1 MKAACSVNGQ
11 SAETRRRPSAWYSF
25 MGMPPPIPL
34 AREPQSAGA
43 VLMVRPAGFAYNPQT
58 AASNAFQSNTPS
70 ELESELE
77 KCVAARAAPGA
88 AQELAL
94 REFDGLAEKLTRAG
108 VEVTVAEDT
117 MSPLKPDA
125 IFPNNWVSFHRDGTV
140 VLYPMLAPN
149 RRAERRE
156 DVVQQVTREGGYG
169 VSRTVDLTHRENQAQ
184 FLEGTGSMVLDRAN
198 RLAYAAL
205 SPRTDLDVLGEF
217 AQQLDYELVTFGAFD
232 AAAKPIYHTNVLMA
246 IGARFAVVCGD
257 VITDLKHRAAVAEK
271 LRATGHQVIEIS
283 RNQMQQFAGNLL
295 ELAPAAGNVIAMSTA
310 AWRSFDPAERRILE
324 GHGSV
329 VTADIPVIERL
340 GGGGVR
346 CMLAEIHLP
355 KR

>member
-1 MKAACSVNGQ
+1 
-11 SAETRRRPSAWYSF
+11 
-25 MGMPPPIPL
+25 
-34 AREPQSAGA
+34 
-43 VLMVRPAGFAYNPQT
+43 MVRPAGFAYNPQT

-217 AQQLDYELVTFGAFD
+217 AQQLDYELVTFEAFD
-232 AAAKPIYHTNVLMA
+232 ARGQTDLPHQCIDGDR
-246 IGARFAVVCGD
+246 GALRGGVRR
-257 VITDLKHRAAVAEK
+257 VIADLKHRARGSGEVARHRPPSDRDFGIK
-271 LRATGHQVIEIS
+271 CR
-283 RNQMQQFAGNLL
+283 QFAGNLL

-310 AWRSFDPAERRILE
+310 AWRSFDPVQNAGFSK